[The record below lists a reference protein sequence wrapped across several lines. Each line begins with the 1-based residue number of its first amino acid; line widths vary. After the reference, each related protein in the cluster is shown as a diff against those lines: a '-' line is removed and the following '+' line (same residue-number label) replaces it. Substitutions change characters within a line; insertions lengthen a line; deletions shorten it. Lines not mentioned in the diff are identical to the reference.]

1 MKNFQ
6 RKAVKCALLFT
17 LLSSSV
23 VAYADV
29 AVIVNP
35 SNNSEIS
42 DQDIARIFLGK
53 LKAFPNGEKAVAL
66 NLSAGSETRNDFEQ
80 KVLNKSST
88 QIKAYWSK
96 LVFSGKGKPPPELV
110 SDNDILA
117 LVSEDSN
124 VIAYIDAKNVNASV
138 KVIKTF

>member
-1 MKNFQ
+1 MNIFQ
-6 RKAVKCALLFT
+6 RKTMKLALLFT
-17 LLSSSV
+17 LLSST
-23 VAYADV
+23 VAVYADV
-29 AVIVNP
+29 AVVVNP

-53 LKAFPNGEKAVAL
+53 LKKFSNGDKAVAL
-66 NLSAGSETRNDFEQ
+66 NLKFGSETRNDFEK
-80 KVLNKSST
+80 KVLNKSSR

-110 SDNDILA
+110 SDKDILA
-117 LVSEDSN
+117 LVSADSN
-124 VIAYIDAKNVNASV
+124 VIAYVDAASVDASV